1 MTTEG
6 MNPTERRA
14 AYSLAGIYAL
24 RMLGLFMILPVF
36 ALYAG
41 DLEHTTPALIGLAI
55 GMYGLTQAVVG
66 IPFGMAS
73 DRFGRKPVIIAG
85 LVIFALGSVVAALA
99 DSIWGVILG
108 RALQGSGAIAAVVMA
123 LAADLTREEHR
134 VKVMA
139 FIGTTIGLSFSIAL
153 VFGPLLDSWI
163 GVSGIFWLTAVLA
176 IAAIPVLQRCV
187 PQPVESR
194 LRRDAQ
200 AIPAQFKEVFADKQ
214 LLRLDAGIFVLHLV
228 LTANFVVIPLALRDG
243 AALPSNLHWMIYLA
257 VMVLAIAVMFPF
269 VIRAEKQRRMKQVF
283 VGAVVGVML
292 AEVFFAFN
300 HSHLFWLI
308 GVLILFFA
316 AFNILEATLPSLI
329 AKTAPPDKRGTAMG
343 IYSSSQF
350 MGAFVGGVSGG
361 YLYGAFGMTS
371 VFLFCAA
378 VALLWL
384 LLAKTMDEPRYVSNQ
399 MINVGK
405 VDELGAQQLVD
416 RLLAV
421 RGVVEAVVIPE
432 DGVAYLKVDRKT
444 VDQEA
449 LQQFSAMP
457 AEAAA

>member
-6 MNPTERRA
+6 MSPNEKRA

-36 ALYAG
+36 ALYAR
-41 DLEHTTPALIGLAI
+41 DLEHTSPALIGLAI
-55 GMYGLTQAVVG
+55 GIYGLTQAVIG

-85 LVIFALGSVVAALA
+85 LLLFAFGSVVAAMA

-134 VKVMA
+134 VKIMA

-153 VFGPLLDSWI
+153 IFGPLLDSWI
-163 GVSGIFWLTAVLA
+163 GVSGIFWLTAILA
-176 IAAIPVLQRCV
+176 IGAIPVLQRYV

-200 AIPAQFKEVFADKQ
+200 AIPAQFKDVFANKQ
-214 LLRLDAGIFVLHLV
+214 LLRLDGGIFVLHLI
-228 LTANFVVIPLALRDG
+228 LTANFVVVPLALLDG
-243 AALPSNLHWMIYLA
+243 AALPSAQHWMIYLA
-257 VMVLAIAVMFPF
+257 VMILAIAIMFPF

-283 VGAVVGVML
+283 VGSVAGIML
-292 AEVFFAFN
+292 AELFFAFN
-300 HSHLFWLI
+300 HSQLFWLI
-308 GVLILFFA
+308 AVLVLFFA

-350 MGAFVGGVSGG
+350 MGAFVGGVAGG
-361 YLYGAFGMTS
+361 SLYGAFGITS
-371 VFLFCAA
+371 VFLFCAGA
-378 VALLWL
+378 ALLWL
-384 LLAKTMDEPRYVSNQ
+384 FLAKTMDEPRYVSNQ
-399 MINVGK
+399 MINVGI
-405 VDELGAQQLVD
+405 VDVARARQLATEF
-416 RLLAV
+416 LTIP
-421 RGVVEAVVIPE
+421 GVVEAVVIAE
-432 DGVAYLKVDRKT
+432 DGIAYLKVDRQKL
-444 VDQEA
+444 DEKA
-449 LQQFSAMP
+449 LKSFSSVP